1 MKLRFMLIAI
11 FQGNFDKTIMLI
23 TNMYVDLSRKK
34 IANLLTICN
43 DSLKL

>member
-23 TNMYVDLSRKK
+23 TNMYADLSRKK
-34 IANLLTICN
+34 NCQLIDDL
-43 DSLKL
+43 